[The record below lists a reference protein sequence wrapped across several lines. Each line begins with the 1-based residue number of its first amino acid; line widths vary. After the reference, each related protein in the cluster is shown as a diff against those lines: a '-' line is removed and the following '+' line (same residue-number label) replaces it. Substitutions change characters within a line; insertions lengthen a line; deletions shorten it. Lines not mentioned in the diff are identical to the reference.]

1 MRLALPYFRSE
12 CRARVENLVPNLSA
26 QKRGK
31 MGHPFVWLGWE
42 TQGPS
47 TALGMTDCFRGRARA
62 HAPHGLFDGDLVW
75 RDIISTGFITF

>member
-47 TALGMTDCFRGRARA
+47 TALGMTDLLTVKDFLRDDRLLSGPHAGEGARA
-62 HAPHGLFDGDLVW
+62 TWFV
-75 RDIISTGFITF
+75 